1 MRQNNDESNTREAE
15 MLQETQSAAGA
26 GDVGQKNPESKKKKT
41 KKPRL
46 NKNLRQLKHGSYSI
60 ALTVI
65 VVVAVLIVNL
75 IVGQLPSQY
84 TQIDLS
90 GQQLSVL
97 TDTTK
102 ELIEGLDEDITIYY
116 ILEDSNRDTTV
127 SRLLDRY
134 ADLSSHVTVVEKDP
148 VLYPQF
154 TSQYTDETLT
164 DNSVIVV
171 CGEQSRVISY
181 DDMYEYEFSYTYY
194 SYTTT
199 GFDAEGQITS
209 AIAALTSDSLPKL
222 YTLTGHNELELPDD
236 LITSIEKEN
245 IEVEELNLVTSDA
258 VPDDADCL
266 LICSPTSDIS
276 DAEVQKI
283 INYLRRGGSA
293 IIITDYTT
301 TELTNLN
308 TVLEYYGT
316 ELVDG
321 IVIEGN
327 SNYYVQVPYY
337 LVPDINSTDVSDD
350 MADGSAY
357 VLLSAAQGIETTD
370 DARED
375 LTISSVLTTSDNS
388 YSKVDVQN
396 MTTYE
401 QEDDDID
408 GPFDLGVIITET
420 VELTDE
426 LLEETAEVDEDTD
439 LSSWLDELEIEE
451 ETETET
457 EEDAEEAEDAETDDS
472 ADEDATE
479 AEDTDDEAVDATED
493 EDVDD
498 EAVDVTEAEDADVE
512 TDDSGDEDVTEAED
526 ADNETDDSGDEDTT
540 EVESETEEEEI
551 TTAEIR
557 VAVFTSSTLVNESAN
572 SMVSGGNYQLFVN
585 TLSWACD
592 QESSVSVPSKSV
604 SVEYLTLTSASSSF
618 WSIVTIAIIPGA
630 LLIIGLG
637 IWLGRRKR

>member
-1 MRQNNDESNTREAE
+1 MNPNNE
-15 MLQETQSAAGA
+15 
-26 GDVGQKNPESKKKKT
+26 ESKKQELDKKRRR
-41 KKPRL
+41 PRL
-46 NKNLRQLKHGSYSI
+46 KKNLRQLRHGSYSI

-75 IVGQLPSQY
+75 IVGQIPSQY

-102 ELIEGLDEDITIYY
+102 ELVEGLTEDVTIYY
-116 ILEDSNRDTTV
+116 ILEDSNRDETV

-134 ADLSSHVTVVEKDP
+134 NDLSSHLTVVEKDP

-164 DNSVIVV
+164 DNSVIIV
-171 CGEQSRVISY
+171 CGDNSKVISY

-194 SYTTT
+194 SYTTS

-209 AIAALTSDSLPKL
+209 AIAALTSDDLPKL
-222 YTLTGHNELELPDD
+222 YTLTGHNELELTDT
-236 LITSIEKEN
+236 LTTSIEKEN

-276 DAEVQKI
+276 EAEAQKI

-293 IIITDYTT
+293 IIITDYVT

-337 LVPDINSTDVSDD
+337 LVPDINSTDVSSDLSG
-350 MADGSAY
+350 GSAY
-357 VLLSAAQGIETTD
+357 VLMSAAQGIETTD
-370 DARED
+370 DARD
-375 LTISSVLTTSDNS
+375 TLSISSVLTTSDNS

-401 QEDDDID
+401 EEDGDID
-408 GPFDLGVIITET
+408 GPFDIGVLITET

-426 LLEETAEVDEDTD
+426 LLEETSSVDEDVD
-439 LSSWLDELEIEE
+439 LVSWLDELEVEE

-457 EEDAEEAEDAETDDS
+457 ETADEGTEDETEAAEDGTEAEETTETEDAAEDAAETEEES
-472 ADEDATE
+472 
-479 AEDTDDEAVDATED
+479 
-493 EDVDD
+493 
-498 EAVDVTEAEDADVE
+498 
-512 TDDSGDEDVTEAED
+512 
-526 ADNETDDSGDEDTT
+526 
-540 EVESETEEEEI
+540 ESETEAEE
-551 TTAEIR
+551 TTEAETKI
-557 VAVFTSSTLVNESAN
+557 AVFTSSTLVNDSAN

-604 SVEYLTLTSASSSF
+604 SVEYLTLTSASISF
-618 WSIVTIAIIPGA
+618 WSIVAIAIIPGG

-637 IWLGRRKR
+637 IWLSRRKR

>member
-1 MRQNNDESNTREAE
+1 MRQNSEEPNTRETE
-15 MLQETQSAAGA
+15 LLQETQPAVPADDA
-26 GDVGQKNPESKKKKT
+26 EQKNQKKQKKKAG
-41 KKPRL
+41 KPRL
-46 NKNLRQLKHGSYSI
+46 NKNLRQLRHGSYSI

-102 ELIEGLDEDITIYY
+102 DLIESLDEDITIYY

-134 ADLSSHVTVVEKDP
+134 EDLSSHVTVVEKDP

-171 CGEQSRVISY
+171 CGDQSRVISY

-236 LITSIEKEN
+236 LTTSIEKEN

-276 DAEVQKI
+276 DAEAQKI

-337 LVPDINSTDVSDD
+337 LVPDINSTDVSSD
-350 MADGSAY
+350 MSDGSAY

-370 DARED
+370 DVRED
-375 LTISSVLTTSDNS
+375 LSISSVLTTSDNS

-426 LLEETAEVDEDTD
+426 LLEETATVDEDTD

-457 EEDAEEAEDAETDDS
+457 EEVTEEAEEAT
-472 ADEDATE
+472 
-479 AEDTDDEAVDATED
+479 
-493 EDVDD
+493 
-498 EAVDVTEAEDADVE
+498 EDADD
-512 TDDSGDEDVTEAED
+512 TDDSGE
-526 ADNETDDSGDEDTT
+526 EDTT
-540 EVESETEEEEI
+540 EAESETEEEET
-551 TTAEIR
+551 TTAETR

-637 IWLGRRKR
+637 IWLSRRKR

>member
-1 MRQNNDESNTREAE
+1 MNPNNEESNK
-15 MLQETQSAAGA
+15 QEL
-26 GDVGQKNPESKKKKT
+26 DIKKRR
-41 KKPRL
+41 PRL
-46 NKNLRQLKHGSYSI
+46 KKNLRQLRHGSYSI

-75 IVGQLPSQY
+75 IAGQIPSQY

-102 ELIEGLDEDITIYY
+102 ELVEGLTEDVTIYY
-116 ILEDSNRDTTV
+116 ILEDSNRDETV

-134 ADLSSHVTVVEKDP
+134 NDLSSHLTVIEKDP

-154 TSQYTDETLT
+154 TSQYTDETLS
-164 DNSVIVV
+164 DNSVIIV
-171 CGEQSRVISY
+171 CGDNSKVISY

-194 SYTTT
+194 SYTTS

-209 AIAALTSDSLPKL
+209 AIAALTSDNLPKL
-222 YTLTGHNELELPDD
+222 YTLTGHNELELTDT
-236 LITSIEKEN
+236 LTTSIEKEN

-276 DAEVQKI
+276 EAEAQKI

-293 IIITDYTT
+293 IIITDYVT

-308 TVLEYYGT
+308 TVLDYYGT

-337 LVPDINSTDVSDD
+337 LVPDINSTDVSSDLSG
-350 MADGSAY
+350 GSAY
-357 VLLSAAQGIETTD
+357 VLLTAAQGIETT
-370 DARED
+370 ED
-375 LTISSVLTTSDNS
+375 VRDTLSVSSILTTSDSS

-401 QEDDDID
+401 EEDGDID
-408 GPFDLGVIITET
+408 GPFDIGVLITET

-426 LLEETAEVDEDTD
+426 LLEETSSVDEDTD
-439 LSSWLDELEIEE
+439 LVSWLDELEVGE

-457 EEDAEEAEDAETDDS
+457 EAADEETEDESEAAEDG
-472 ADEDATE
+472 TE
-479 AEDTDDEAVDATED
+479 AEETTETED
-493 EDVDD
+493 
-498 EAVDVTEAEDADVE
+498 AAEDTAE
-512 TDDSGDEDVTEAED
+512 TEEES
-526 ADNETDDSGDEDTT
+526 
-540 EVESETEEEEI
+540 ESETEAEE
-551 TTAEIR
+551 TTEAETKI
-557 VAVFTSSTLVNESAN
+557 AVFTSSTLVNDSAN

-604 SVEYLTLTSASSSF
+604 SVEYLTLTSASISF

-637 IWLGRRKR
+637 IWLSRRKR

>member
-1 MRQNNDESNTREAE
+1 MNSNNEESNKQELDQTLTVSAQPEQTASGSEGHTASGTEEQAASNAE
-15 MLQETQSAAGA
+15 
-26 GDVGQKNPESKKKKT
+26 QKLRNKGKKEQKERPRMKKNT
-41 KKPRL
+41 
-46 NKNLRQLKHGSYSI
+46 RQLRHGSYSI

-75 IVGQLPSQY
+75 IVGQIPSQY

-102 ELIEGLDEDITIYY
+102 ELVEGLTEDVTIYY
-116 ILEDSNRDTTV
+116 ILEDDNRDSYV
-127 SRLLDRY
+127 SRLLERY
-134 ADLSSHVTVVEKDP
+134 DDLSSHLTVIEKDP

-164 DNSVIVV
+164 DNSVIIV
-171 CGEQSRVISY
+171 CGDNSRVISY

-194 SYTTT
+194 SYTAS
-199 GFDAEGQITS
+199 GFDAEGLITS
-209 AIAALTSDSLPKL
+209 AIAALTSDDIPKL
-222 YTLTGHNELELPDD
+222 YTLTGHNELELTDT
-236 LITSIEKEN
+236 LTTSIEKEN

-276 DAEVQKI
+276 EAEAQKI

-293 IIITDYTT
+293 IIITDYVT

-337 LVPDINSTDVSDD
+337 LVPDINSTDVSSDLS
-350 MADGSAY
+350 GGNAY
-357 VLLSAAQGIETTD
+357 VLMSAAQGIETMD
-370 DARED
+370 DARD
-375 LTISSVLTTSDNS
+375 TLSISSVLTTSDNS
-388 YSKVDVQN
+388 YSKIDVQN

-401 QEDDDID
+401 EEDGDID
-408 GPFDLGVIITET
+408 GPFDIGVLITET

-426 LLEETAEVDEDTD
+426 LLEETSSVNEDVD
-439 LSSWLDELEIEE
+439 LVSWLDELEVEE
-451 ETETET
+451 ETETGTEEADEEAEEETEAAEDDTEAAEDTAET
-457 EEDAEEAEDAETDDS
+457 EEES
-472 ADEDATE
+472 
-479 AEDTDDEAVDATED
+479 
-493 EDVDD
+493 
-498 EAVDVTEAEDADVE
+498 
-512 TDDSGDEDVTEAED
+512 
-526 ADNETDDSGDEDTT
+526 
-540 EVESETEEEEI
+540 ESETEEEE
-551 TTAEIR
+551 TTEAETKI
-557 VAVFTSSTLVNESAN
+557 AVFTSSTLVNDSAN

-604 SVEYLTLTSASSSF
+604 SVEYLTLTSASISF
-618 WSIVTIAIIPGA
+618 WSIIAIAIIPGG

-637 IWLGRRKR
+637 IWLSRRKR

>member
-1 MRQNNDESNTREAE
+1 MKPNNEESN
-15 MLQETQSAAGA
+15 
-26 GDVGQKNPESKKKKT
+26 QKEIKQKKGR
-41 KKPRL
+41 PRL
-46 NKNLRQLKHGSYSI
+46 KKNLRQLRHGSYSI

-75 IVGQLPSQY
+75 IAGQIPSQY

-102 ELIEGLDEDITIYY
+102 ELVEGLTEDVTIYY
-116 ILEDSNRDTTV
+116 ILEDSNRDETV

-134 ADLSSHVTVVEKDP
+134 NDLSSHLTVVEKDP

-164 DNSVIVV
+164 DNSVIIV
-171 CGEQSRVISY
+171 CGDNSKVISY

-194 SYTTT
+194 SYTTS

-209 AIAALTSDSLPKL
+209 AIAALTSDDLPKL
-222 YTLTGHNELELPDD
+222 YTLTGHNELELTDT
-236 LITSIEKEN
+236 LTTSIEKEN

-276 DAEVQKI
+276 EAEAQKI

-293 IIITDYTT
+293 IIITDYVT

-308 TVLEYYGT
+308 TVLDYYGT

-337 LVPDINSTDVSDD
+337 LVPDINSTDVSSDLSG
-350 MADGSAY
+350 GSAY
-357 VLLSAAQGIETTD
+357 VLLTAAQGIVTTD
-370 DARED
+370 DARD
-375 LTISSVLTTSDNS
+375 TLSISSVLTTSDNS

-401 QEDDDID
+401 EEDDDID
-408 GPFDLGVIITET
+408 GPFDIGVLITET

-426 LLEETAEVDEDTD
+426 LLEETSSVDEDVD
-439 LSSWLDELEIEE
+439 LVSWLDELEVEE

-457 EEDAEEAEDAETDDS
+457 EAADEEAEDETEAAEDG
-472 ADEDATE
+472 TE
-479 AEDTDDEAVDATED
+479 AEETTETED
-493 EDVDD
+493 
-498 EAVDVTEAEDADVE
+498 AAEDAAE
-512 TDDSGDEDVTEAED
+512 TEEES
-526 ADNETDDSGDEDTT
+526 
-540 EVESETEEEEI
+540 ESETEAEE
-551 TTAEIR
+551 TTEAETKI
-557 VAVFTSSTLVNESAN
+557 AVFTSSTLVNDSAN

-604 SVEYLTLTSASSSF
+604 SVEYLTLTSASISF
-618 WSIVTIAIIPGA
+618 WSIIAIAIIPGG

-637 IWLGRRKR
+637 IWLSRRKR

>member
-1 MRQNNDESNTREAE
+1 MNPNNE
-15 MLQETQSAAGA
+15 
-26 GDVGQKNPESKKKKT
+26 ESKKLELDQAMILSAEPEQAASESEEQKASKAEPKSRNKEKK
-41 KKPRL
+41 KQKGRPRL
-46 NKNLRQLKHGSYSI
+46 KKNLRQLRHGSYSI

-75 IVGQLPSQY
+75 IAGQIPSQY

-102 ELIEGLDEDITIYY
+102 ELVEGLTEDVTIYY
-116 ILEDSNRDTTV
+116 ILEDSNRDETV

-134 ADLSSHVTVVEKDP
+134 NDLSSHLTVVEKDP

-164 DNSVIVV
+164 DNSVIIV
-171 CGEQSRVISY
+171 CGDNSKVISY

-194 SYTTT
+194 SYTTS

-209 AIAALTSDSLPKL
+209 AIAALTSDDLPKL
-222 YTLTGHNELELPDD
+222 YTLTGHNELELTDT
-236 LITSIEKEN
+236 LTTSIEKEN

-276 DAEVQKI
+276 EAEAQKI

-293 IIITDYTT
+293 IIITDYVT

-337 LVPDINSTDVSDD
+337 LVPDINSTDVSSDLSG
-350 MADGSAY
+350 GSAY
-357 VLLSAAQGIETTD
+357 VLLTAAQGIETTD
-370 DARED
+370 DARD
-375 LTISSVLTTSDNS
+375 TLSISSVLTTSDNS
-388 YSKVDVQN
+388 YSKIDVQN

-401 QEDDDID
+401 EEDDDVD
-408 GPFDLGVIITET
+408 GPFDIGVLITET

-426 LLEETAEVDEDTD
+426 LLEETSSVDEDVD
-439 LSSWLDELEIEE
+439 LVSWLDELEVEE

-457 EEDAEEAEDAETDDS
+457 EEVDEEAEAES
-472 ADEDATE
+472 EAAEDGTE
-479 AEDTDDEAVDATED
+479 AEETTETED
-493 EDVDD
+493 
-498 EAVDVTEAEDADVE
+498 AAEDAAE
-512 TDDSGDEDVTEAED
+512 TEEES
-526 ADNETDDSGDEDTT
+526 
-540 EVESETEEEEI
+540 ESETEAEE
-551 TTAEIR
+551 TTEAETKI
-557 VAVFTSSTLVNESAN
+557 AVFTSSTLVNDSAN

-604 SVEYLTLTSASSSF
+604 SVEYLTLTSASISF
-618 WSIVTIAIIPGA
+618 WSIIAIAIIPGG
-630 LLIIGLG
+630 LLIIGLS
-637 IWLGRRKR
+637 IWLSRRKR

>member
-1 MRQNNDESNTREAE
+1 MNPNNE
-15 MLQETQSAAGA
+15 
-26 GDVGQKNPESKKKKT
+26 ESKKQELDQAMILSAEPEQAASESEEQKASKAEPKSQNKEKK
-41 KKPRL
+41 KQKGRPRL
-46 NKNLRQLKHGSYSI
+46 KKNLRQLRHGSYSI

-75 IVGQLPSQY
+75 IAGQIPSQY

-102 ELIEGLDEDITIYY
+102 ELVEGLTEDITIYY
-116 ILEDSNRDTTV
+116 ILEDSNRDETV

-134 ADLSSHVTVVEKDP
+134 NDLSSHLTVVEKDP

-164 DNSVIVV
+164 DNSVIIV
-171 CGEQSRVISY
+171 CGDNSKVISY

-194 SYTTT
+194 SYTTS

-209 AIAALTSDSLPKL
+209 AIAALTSDDLPKL
-222 YTLTGHNELELPDD
+222 YTLTGHNELELTDT
-236 LITSIEKEN
+236 LTTSIEKEN

-276 DAEVQKI
+276 EAEAQKI

-293 IIITDYTT
+293 IIITDYVT

-308 TVLEYYGT
+308 TVLDYYGT

-337 LVPDINSTDVSDD
+337 LVPDINSTDVSSDLSG
-350 MADGSAY
+350 GSAY
-357 VLLSAAQGIETTD
+357 VLLTAAQGIETTD
-370 DARED
+370 DARD
-375 LTISSVLTTSDNS
+375 TLSISSVLTTSDNS

-401 QEDDDID
+401 EEDDDID
-408 GPFDLGVIITET
+408 GPFDIGVLITET

-426 LLEETAEVDEDTD
+426 LLEETSSVDEDVD
-439 LSSWLDELEIEE
+439 LVSWLDELEVEE

-457 EEDAEEAEDAETDDS
+457 ETADEGTEDETEAAEDG
-472 ADEDATE
+472 TE
-479 AEDTDDEAVDATED
+479 AEETTETED
-493 EDVDD
+493 AAENAA
-498 EAVDVTEAEDADVE
+498 ETEEE
-512 TDDSGDEDVTEAED
+512 S
-526 ADNETDDSGDEDTT
+526 
-540 EVESETEEEEI
+540 ESETETEE
-551 TTAEIR
+551 TTEAETKI
-557 VAVFTSSTLVNESAN
+557 AVFTSSTLVNDSAN

-604 SVEYLTLTSASSSF
+604 SVEYLTLTSASISF
-618 WSIVTIAIIPGA
+618 WSIIAIAIIPGG

-637 IWLGRRKR
+637 IWLSRRKR

>member
-1 MRQNNDESNTREAE
+1 MKPNNEESN
-15 MLQETQSAAGA
+15 
-26 GDVGQKNPESKKKKT
+26 QKEIKQKKGR
-41 KKPRL
+41 PRL
-46 NKNLRQLKHGSYSI
+46 KKNLRQLRHGSYSI

-75 IVGQLPSQY
+75 IAGQIPSQY

-102 ELIEGLDEDITIYY
+102 ELVEGLTEDVTIYY
-116 ILEDSNRDTTV
+116 ILEDSNRDETV

-134 ADLSSHVTVVEKDP
+134 NDLSSHLTVVEKDP

-164 DNSVIVV
+164 DNSVIIV
-171 CGEQSRVISY
+171 CGDNSKVISY

-194 SYTTT
+194 SYTTS

-209 AIAALTSDSLPKL
+209 AIAALTSDDLPKL
-222 YTLTGHNELELPDD
+222 YTLTGHNELELTDT
-236 LITSIEKEN
+236 LTTSIEKEN

-276 DAEVQKI
+276 EAEAQKI

-293 IIITDYTT
+293 IIITDYVT

-308 TVLEYYGT
+308 TVLDYYGT

-337 LVPDINSTDVSDD
+337 LVPDINSTDVSSDLSG
-350 MADGSAY
+350 GSAY
-357 VLLSAAQGIETTD
+357 VLLTAAQGIVTTD
-370 DARED
+370 DARD
-375 LTISSVLTTSDNS
+375 TLSISSVLTTSDNS

-401 QEDDDID
+401 EEDDDID
-408 GPFDLGVIITET
+408 GPFDIGVLITET

-426 LLEETAEVDEDTD
+426 LLEETSSVDEDVD
-439 LSSWLDELEIEE
+439 LVSWLDELEVEE

-457 EEDAEEAEDAETDDS
+457 EAADEEAEDETEAAEDG
-472 ADEDATE
+472 TE
-479 AEDTDDEAVDATED
+479 AEETTETED
-493 EDVDD
+493 
-498 EAVDVTEAEDADVE
+498 AAEDAAE
-512 TDDSGDEDVTEAED
+512 TEEES
-526 ADNETDDSGDEDTT
+526 
-540 EVESETEEEEI
+540 ESETEAEE
-551 TTAEIR
+551 TTEAETKI
-557 VAVFTSSTLVNESAN
+557 AVFTSSTLVNDSAN
-572 SMVSGGNYQLFVN
+572 SMVPGGNYQLFVN

-604 SVEYLTLTSASSSF
+604 SVEYLTLTSASISF
-618 WSIVTIAIIPGA
+618 WSIIAIAIIPGG

-637 IWLGRRKR
+637 IWLSRRKR

>member
-1 MRQNNDESNTREAE
+1 MNSNNEESNKQELDQTLTVSAQPEQTASESEGHTASGTEEQAASNAE
-15 MLQETQSAAGA
+15 PKLRNKGKKE
-26 GDVGQKNPESKKKKT
+26 QKEHPRMKKNT
-41 KKPRL
+41 
-46 NKNLRQLKHGSYSI
+46 RQLRHGSYSI

-75 IVGQLPSQY
+75 IVGQIPSQY

-102 ELIEGLDEDITIYY
+102 ELVEGLTEDVTIYY
-116 ILEDSNRDTTV
+116 ILEDDNRDSYV
-127 SRLLDRY
+127 SRLLERY
-134 ADLSSHVTVVEKDP
+134 DDLSSHLTVIEKDP

-171 CGEQSRVISY
+171 YGDNSRVISY

-194 SYTTT
+194 SYTAS
-199 GFDAEGQITS
+199 GFDAEGLITS
-209 AIAALTSDSLPKL
+209 AIAALTSDDIPKL
-222 YTLTGHNELELPDD
+222 YTLTGHNELELTDT
-236 LITSIEKEN
+236 LTTSIEKEN

-276 DAEVQKI
+276 EAEAQKI

-293 IIITDYTT
+293 IIITDYVT

-337 LVPDINSTDVSDD
+337 LVPDINSTDVSSDLS
-350 MADGSAY
+350 GGNAY
-357 VLLSAAQGIETTD
+357 VLMSAAQGIETTD
-370 DARED
+370 DARD
-375 LTISSVLTTSDNS
+375 TLSISSVLTTSDNS
-388 YSKVDVQN
+388 YSKIDVQN

-401 QEDDDID
+401 EEDGDID
-408 GPFDLGVIITET
+408 GPFDIGVLITET

-426 LLEETAEVDEDTD
+426 LLEETSSVDEDVD
-439 LSSWLDELEIEE
+439 LVSWLDELEVEE

-457 EEDAEEAEDAETDDS
+457 EEADEEAEEETEAAEDD
-472 ADEDATE
+472 TE
-479 AEDTDDEAVDATED
+479 AAEDTAETE
-493 EDVDD
+493 E
-498 EAVDVTEAEDADVE
+498 E
-512 TDDSGDEDVTEAED
+512 S
-526 ADNETDDSGDEDTT
+526 
-540 EVESETEEEEI
+540 ESETEEEE
-551 TTAEIR
+551 TTEAETKI
-557 VAVFTSSTLVNESAN
+557 AVFTSSTLVNDSAN

-604 SVEYLTLTSASSSF
+604 SVEYLTLTSASISF
-618 WSIVTIAIIPGA
+618 WSIIAIAIIPGG

-637 IWLGRRKR
+637 IWLSRRKR

>member
-1 MRQNNDESNTREAE
+1 MNPNNEEANKQEQEKKKRRPRLKKNMRQ
-15 MLQETQSAAGA
+15 
-26 GDVGQKNPESKKKKT
+26 
-41 KKPRL
+41 
-46 NKNLRQLKHGSYSI
+46 LRHGSYSI

-75 IVGQLPSQY
+75 IAGQIPSQY

-102 ELIEGLDEDITIYY
+102 ELIEGLTEDVTIYY
-116 ILEDSNRDTTV
+116 ILEDDNRDSYV
-127 SRLLDRY
+127 SRLLERY
-134 ADLSSHVTVVEKDP
+134 DDLSSHLTVIEKDP

-171 CGEQSRVISY
+171 CGDNSRVISY

-194 SYTTT
+194 SYTAS
-199 GFDAEGQITS
+199 GFDAEGLITS
-209 AIAALTSDSLPKL
+209 AIAALTSDDIPKL
-222 YTLTGHNELELPDD
+222 YTLTGHNELELTDT
-236 LITSIEKEN
+236 LTTSIEKEN

-276 DAEVQKI
+276 EAEAQKI

-293 IIITDYTT
+293 IIITDYVT

-337 LVPDINSTDVSDD
+337 LVPDINSTDVSSDLS
-350 MADGSAY
+350 GGNAY
-357 VLLSAAQGIETTD
+357 VLMSAAQGIETTD
-370 DARED
+370 DARD
-375 LTISSVLTTSDNS
+375 TLSISSILTTSDNS

-401 QEDDDID
+401 EEDGDID
-408 GPFDLGVIITET
+408 GPFDIGVLITET

-426 LLEETAEVDEDTD
+426 LLEETSSVDEDVD
-439 LSSWLDELEIEE
+439 LVSWLDELEVEE

-457 EEDAEEAEDAETDDS
+457 EEADEEAEEETEAAEDD
-472 ADEDATE
+472 TE
-479 AEDTDDEAVDATED
+479 AAEDTAETE
-493 EDVDD
+493 E
-498 EAVDVTEAEDADVE
+498 E
-512 TDDSGDEDVTEAED
+512 S
-526 ADNETDDSGDEDTT
+526 
-540 EVESETEEEEI
+540 ESETEEEE
-551 TTAEIR
+551 TTEAETKI
-557 VAVFTSSTLVNESAN
+557 AVFTSSTLVNDSAN

-604 SVEYLTLTSASSSF
+604 SVEYLTLTSASISF
-618 WSIVTIAIIPGA
+618 WSIIAIAIIPGG

-637 IWLGRRKR
+637 IWLSRRKR

>member
-15 MLQETQSAAGA
+15 IIQETQSAAGA
-26 GDVGQKNPESKKKKT
+26 GDAGQKNPEPKKKKT

-276 DAEVQKI
+276 DAEAQKI

-337 LVPDINSTDVSDD
+337 LVPDINSTDVSSD
-350 MADGSAY
+350 MSNGSAY

-457 EEDAEEAEDAETDDS
+457 EEDAETGDS

-479 AEDTDDEAVDATED
+479 
-493 EDVDD
+493 
-498 EAVDVTEAEDADVE
+498 
-512 TDDSGDEDVTEAED
+512 DEDVTEAED
-526 ADNETDDSGDEDTT
+526 ADDETDDSGDEETT

-551 TTAEIR
+551 TTAETR

-604 SVEYLTLTSASSSF
+604 SVEYLTLTSASSNF